1 MEDQRRTL
9 SLRHLPPCPRSQ
21 WRSRGFTLVE
31 LIVVLIILGIL
42 AAVITP
48 RYVGFVE
55 QARITMAQSAANE
68 GVSRF
73 KSAHQRYQL
82 YNSVAPDDVDDLS
95 GEDYLDLDGSGR
107 TNTGAFDLVYTRS
120 GADLTIT
127 AYNPGETTQ
136 PLANV
141 TIPWP

>member
-1 MEDQRRTL
+1 MEDHARELQFRRKSTCP
-9 SLRHLPPCPRSQ
+9 LPKR
-21 WRSRGFTLVE
+21 RARGFTLVE

-55 QARITMAQSAANE
+55 QARDTMAQSAANE
-68 GVSRF
+68 GASRF
-73 KSAHQRYQL
+73 KSAYERYL
-82 YNSVAPDDVDDLS
+82 LHNRVAPVELEDLA
-95 GEDYLDLDGSGR
+95 GKGYLDLDGSGR

-120 GADLTIT
+120 GADLIIT
-127 AYNPGETTQ
+127 AYNPGETTL